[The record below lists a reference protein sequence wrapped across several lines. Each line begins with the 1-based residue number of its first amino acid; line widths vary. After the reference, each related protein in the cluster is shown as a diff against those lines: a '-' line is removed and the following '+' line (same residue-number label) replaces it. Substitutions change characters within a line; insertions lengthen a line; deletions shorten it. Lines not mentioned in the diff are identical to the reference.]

1 MKKYKLG
8 ILGIGNMGGSILE
21 GILKT
26 SIYNKEEIFLYDIN
40 PSVAQKYS
48 ELSFSKN
55 EKELIENVEILILAI
70 KPQMLTAIENIKF
83 DISSLVVVSVVAGK
97 TIEDLEKIF
106 GKQQFI
112 RVMPNTPALIKEGA
126 TAISRTSNISDE
138 VFEKVKKIF
147 LSIGTVEEIPDN
159 LMNEVIPLNGSMPA
173 FLYYFAKSFIE
184 KAVKN
189 GLDYEIAKR
198 LACNAIIGSADMIVK
213 SGKDIDTLIKD
224 VCSPKGAT
232 LEGIKVLEENK
243 VNEKLE
249 KVSDATIKRAYEL
262 SKI

>member
-198 LACNAIIGSADMIVK
+198 LACNAIIGSADMILK